1 MSVPGFHIR
10 HFEEIDST
18 NTYLMNEARHG
29 AADGLVVVADH
40 QSAGRGRLDRTWEAP
55 PGASLLASIL
65 FRVTLP
71 PERLYLATAAVAVA
85 AHAACWDVAKVDVE
99 LKWPNDLLV
108 GNAKLAGIL
117 AEVLPDASGESFAVV
132 VGIGLN
138 LTWPGPPGVNGTSIL
153 EVSGTHVGRDQF
165 LEAFLTQLG
174 ERKVQLHDDA
184 GHLEIQREFLKRLS
198 TIGQEVSVELATET
212 IVGTAVGLTDHG
224 FLIIESDT
232 GVRELSAGDVIH
244 LRRGP
249 LGEESP
255 SRLNL

>member
-1 MSVPGFHIR
+1 MFVPGFEIR

-29 AADGLVVVADH
+29 AVDGLVAVADH

-55 PGASLLASIL
+55 RGASLLASIL
-65 FRVTLP
+65 FRLTLP

-85 AHAACWDVAKVDVE
+85 AHAACWDVAEVKVE
-99 LKWPNDLLV
+99 LKWPNDLLI

-117 AEVLPDASGESFAVV
+117 AEVLPDVSGESFAVV

-153 EVSGTHVGRDQF
+153 EASGTHVGRDEF
-165 LEAFLTQLG
+165 LEAFLIQLG
-174 ERKVQLHDDA
+174 ERKALHQDDL
-184 GHLEIQREFLKRLS
+184 GHLEIQREFLERLS
-198 TIGQEVSVELATET
+198 TIGQEVSIELATET
-212 IVGTAVGLTDHG
+212 VIGTAVGLNDRG
-224 FLIIESDT
+224 FLIVESDS

-244 LRRGP
+244 LRRGSP
-249 LGEESP
+249 GEESP